1 MFIYG
6 LAQLRASVTVTLF
19 GWERRSAGGWRVA
32 GGGVARAAGTVATSG
47 KARLRTRT
55 GSTRPAKRLSA
66 ADRRAQVVAAARR
79 LMARHGV
86 EAVSMRAIARAAGV
100 SPAALYL
107 YFPEKIVLMAAVVDA
122 VFEGILAG
130 FASARE
136 SAATARDPFARLA
149 ALMDT
154 YVAWGLTHPEEYR
167 LVFMTPVVGVAG
179 HRPGDPD
186 GRPVSPNGAATF
198 AALAAEVAALMAS
211 GHARA
216 GDAAMVAEQIWA
228 AGHGLV
234 SLMTTFPAF
243 EWSDTAALCAGM
255 RETILRGIA
264 A

>member
-1 MFIYG
+1 MARPAGIVATIG
-6 LAQLRASVTVTLF
+6 KPPMRKRMGKAGGKAAPKSGPQK
-19 GWERRSAGGWRVA
+19 RRSAE
-32 GGGVARAAGTVATSG
+32 
-47 KARLRTRT
+47 
-55 GSTRPAKRLSA
+55 
-66 ADRRAQVVAAARR
+66 DRRAQVVAAARK

-86 EAVSMRAIARAAGV
+86 DGVSMRAIAKAAGV

-122 VFEGILAG
+122 VFEGILAN
-130 FASARE
+130 FARARE
-136 SAATARDPFARLA
+136 GAAGARDPFARLA

-154 YVAWGLTHPEEYR
+154 YVAWGLAHPEEYR
-167 LVFMTPVVGVAG
+167 LLFMTPVVGVAG

-198 AALAAEVAALMAS
+198 AALAEEVAALMDA
-211 GHARA
+211 GHARK

-228 AGHGLV
+228 SGHGLV
-234 SLMTTFPAF
+234 SLMTTFPEF

-255 RETILRGIA
+255 RATIIRGIA